1 MQSEKIGSVTIY
13 TGDCLE
19 VLPHISGVSGVLTDP
34 PYGLSFMGKAWDK
47 GVPGVPFWE
56 AISAACLPG
65 AHLLAFGG
73 TRTYHRQ
80 TCAIEDA
87 GWLIRDCLMWVYG
100 SGFPKSLDIS
110 KAIDKAAG
118 AEREV
123 VGIDP
128 YLTRRNKHSERF
140 QSTYGHINL
149 KSCATT
155 APATPNAHTWQG
167 YGTALKPALEPI
179 VLAQKPREGSFV
191 DNVTAHGCGAL
202 NVDGC
207 RVEAGERPAKD
218 ARANTEH
225 SLFGAMGG
233 SKSIGTTTE
242 GRWPS
247 NLLIDGS
254 DEVVDLFPVTSPSP
268 KTYVRGTKAEGNWLH
283 CKPANSIQSGFGDSG
298 GSAARFFYCAKASRP
313 EREAGCADVPPL
325 KRDTSREEGA
335 VGGDNQRN
343 RGAKPIHNSHPTV
356 KPIALM
362 RYLLRLITQP
372 EHNLI
377 LDPFAGSGTTGIA
390 CALAGVPCVL
400 IEKDPHHV
408 EIIKARIKWAA
419 NIRQLLGREPEL
431 DLTPYQSKP
440 EPKSKDQGSLF

>member
-1 MQSEKIGSVTIY
+1 
-13 TGDCLE
+13 
-19 VLPHISGVSGVLTDP
+19 
-34 PYGLSFMGKAWDK
+34 
-47 GVPGVPFWE
+47 
-56 AISAACLPG
+56 
-65 AHLLAFGG
+65 
-73 TRTYHRQ
+73 
-80 TCAIEDA
+80 
-87 GWLIRDCLMWVYG
+87 MWVYG

-110 KAIDKAAG
+110 KAIEKSAG
-118 AEREV
+118 AERQV
-123 VGIDP
+123 VGQ
-128 YLTRRNKHSERF
+128 YSVTRDLSGGSWSDLHGKPN
-140 QSTYGHINL
+140 T
-149 KSCATT
+149 ATMHNIT
-155 APATPNAHTWQG
+155 TPATPAAHTWQG

-191 DNVTAHGCGAL
+191 DNVTAYGCGAL

-207 RVEAGERPAKD
+207 RVGEDVDTRAKHNVMGYHGNVRPFTSG
-218 ARANTEH
+218 TE
-225 SLFGAMGG
+225 SG
-233 SKSIGTTTE
+233 

-247 NLLIDGS
+247 NLLIDDS
-254 DEVVDLFPVTSPSP
+254 PEVVGLFPSTGPS
-268 KTYVRGTKAEGNWLH
+268 KSSSNKDKSKSVGYESSHWVKRGASHEDN
-283 CKPANSIQSGFGDSG
+283 G

-313 EREAGCADVPPL
+313 EREAGCANVPPM

-335 VGGDNQRN
+335 VVGDNPRN

>member
-1 MQSEKIGSVTIY
+1 MGIVKIGTVTIY

-19 VLPHISGVSGVLTDP
+19 VLPEISGVSGVLTDP

-47 GVPGVPFWE
+47 GVPGIPFWD
-56 AISAACLPG
+56 AIGRACLPG

-87 GWLIRDCLMWVYG
+87 GWTVRDCLMWVYG

-123 VGIDP
+123 VGQ
-128 YLTRRNKHSERF
+128 YAVTRDLSGGSWSDLHGKPN
-140 QSTYGHINL
+140 T
-149 KSCATT
+149 ATMHNIT
-155 APATPNAHTWQG
+155 SPATPNAHLWQG

-191 DNVTAHGCGAL
+191 DNVLTHGCGAL

-207 RVEAGERPAKD
+207 RVGEDVDTRRDNNVMGYHGNVRPFTGG
-218 ARANTEH
+218 TE
-225 SLFGAMGG
+225 SG
-233 SKSIGTTTE
+233 

-247 NLLIDGS
+247 NVLIDDS
-254 DEVVDLFPVTSPSP
+254 PEVVSCFPD
-268 KTYVRGTKAEGNWLH
+268 EE
-283 CKPANSIQSGFGDSG
+283 I
-298 GSAARFFYCAKASRP
+298 ARFYYCAKASRA
-313 EREAGCADVPPL
+313 EREAGCWDVPPM
-325 KRDTSREEGA
+325 KRDESREEGSP
-335 VGGDNQRN
+335 GGDNPRN

-372 EHNLI
+372 ERNLI

-390 CALAGVPCVL
+390 CALAGIPCVL
-400 IEKDPHHV
+400 IEQDPHHV
-408 EIIKARIKWAA
+408 EIIKARIQWATD
-419 NIRQLLGREPEL
+419 IRQRLGREPDL
-431 DLTPYQSKP
+431 DLTPYQTKP
-440 EPKSKDQGSLF
+440 EPKDNDQGSLF

>member
-1 MQSEKIGSVTIY
+1 MGIVKIGTVTIY

-19 VLPHISGVSGVLTDP
+19 VLPEISVVSGVLTDP

-47 GVPGVPFWE
+47 GVPGIPFWD
-56 AISAACLPG
+56 AIGRACLPG

-87 GWLIRDCLMWVYG
+87 GWTVRDCLMWVYG

-123 VGIDP
+123 VGQRMS
-128 YLTRRNKHSERF
+128 LGGRSGETFSVGSHL
-140 QSTYGHINL
+140 INFG
-149 KSCATT
+149 KTINIT
-155 APATPNAHTWQG
+155 APATPNAHLWQG

-191 DNVTAHGCGAL
+191 DNVLTHGCGAL

-207 RVEAGERPAKD
+207 RIEASEVLGRAKGGWGNLAVGAD
-218 ARANTEH
+218 NYSNFN
-225 SLFGAMGG
+225 SLGVTFEG
-233 SKSIGTTTE
+233 

-247 NLLIDGS
+247 NVLIDDS
-254 DEVVDLFPVTSPSP
+254 PEVVSCFPD
-268 KTYVRGTKAEGNWLH
+268 EE
-283 CKPANSIQSGFGDSG
+283 I
-298 GSAARFFYCAKASRP
+298 ARFYYCAKASRA
-313 EREAGCADVPPL
+313 EREAGCWDVPTK
-325 KRDTSREEGA
+325 KRDETREEGSP
-335 VGGDNQRN
+335 GGDNPRN

-372 EHNLI
+372 ERNLI

-390 CALAGVPCVL
+390 CALAGIPCVL
-400 IEKDPHHV
+400 IEQDPHHV
-408 EIIKARIKWAA
+408 EIIKARIQWATD
-419 NIRQLLGREPEL
+419 IRQRLGREPDL
-431 DLTPYQSKP
+431 DLTPYQTKP
-440 EPKSKDQGSLF
+440 EPKDNDQGSLF

>member
-1 MQSEKIGSVTIY
+1 MGIVKIGTVTIY

-19 VLPHISGVSGVLTDP
+19 VLPEISGVSGVLTDP

-47 GVPGVPFWE
+47 GVPGIPFWD
-56 AISAACLPG
+56 AIGRACLPG

-87 GWLIRDCLMWVYG
+87 GWTVRDCLMWVYG

-123 VGIDP
+123 VGKKKK
-128 YLTRRNKHSERF
+128 L
-140 QSTYGHINL
+140 QSYGHNYVFGQDVDRGGVQL
-149 KSCATT
+149 LTS
-155 APATPNAHTWQG
+155 PATPNAHLWQG

-191 DNVTAHGCGAL
+191 DNVLTHGCGAL

-207 RVEAGERPAKD
+207 RIESSDPLARPYNEGNNQVFGRFEKLGNPVEPP
-218 ARANTEH
+218 
-225 SLFGAMGG
+225 
-233 SKSIGTTTE
+233 

-247 NLLIDGS
+247 NLLIDDS
-254 DEVVDLFPVTSPSP
+254 PEVVGLFPHSTSGS
-268 KTYVRGTKAEGNWLH
+268 RAEGVRSSLGYMSNSTGDGG
-283 CKPANSIQSGFGDSG
+283 PAIIGSS
-298 GSAARFFYCAKASRP
+298 GSAARFYYCAKASRA
-313 EREAGCADVPPL
+313 EREAGCWDVQPM
-325 KRDTSREEGA
+325 KRDESREEGSP
-335 VGGDNQRN
+335 GGDNPRN

-372 EHNLI
+372 ERNLI

-390 CALAGVPCVL
+390 CALAGIPCVL
-400 IEKDPHHV
+400 IEQDPHHA
-408 EIIKARIKWAA
+408 EIIKARIQWATD
-419 NIRQLLGREPEL
+419 IRQRLGREPDL
-431 DLTPYQSKP
+431 DLTPYQTKP
-440 EPKSKDQGSLF
+440 EPKDDNQGSLF